1 MNKKRNFAKMALL
14 GALLCGLASPTFVG
28 CKDYDDDIKDLQEQ
42 ITSNKK
48 EIDDILQKI
57 KDGQYVQKV
66 ESVAEGIKITLGSG
80 DVVTIKNGING
91 TNGTNGID
99 GVDGIDGVS
108 PVLHIET
115 IDGVDW
121 FVDQNGVKVG
131 EVPVPTPG
139 EPGQPGQPGE
149 PGQPGTPGVSGKSPY
164 IIGEADANGLTAI
177 GNWAVY
183 DDEAKAWKDSGVKA
197 VNAVDIHSAY
207 VVEEA
212 DAFILNVW
220 NDEKG
225 EYESFYLPKAVNYIQ
240 SLVFSP
246 TYSAGGLVN
255 FVPVFR
261 LFDDQTTQGEE
272 VGLLT
277 SNMNI
282 DFILT
287 PLAARPNISEEN
299 LSFILKEVVSLG
311 RSVAPELVV
320 NEGGMK
326 DIDNGFSLNVSLNG
340 MSDALYN
347 SWRKGWMAFLQ
358 VKNDKVGIDYTT
370 AAISIYNVPV
380 YTSDLE
386 LHDAEGND
394 VRELAYNS
402 DEIVDLN
409 SEIKLCDGY
418 ELLENMNFDLSGV
431 TYTVECSF
439 ENYAGVPIATA
450 DAAGFVVENNTVKMK
465 EAKTNYIGNKC
476 IATVVAKLGE
486 VELASGSYTIT
497 VTAEPIEV
505 AYANEEIFGQDGATK
520 EWANATVNF
529 YFGSA
534 DATSDDFQKKLY
546 TVAGCATLAEFLALV
561 DEAEFATN
569 LAAQTGDVKFRWYGA
584 SSSVTYYG
592 LRIVA
597 PLTAEWKTYDL
608 AIDIPLNNGTVVK
621 FSTTIDLT
629 MPDLSGVLVK
639 RPAFWEGNQMLIVGS
654 KDGANPYLMEGDLLD
669 VYNPYTLPAGVT
681 LSFKKVTQTATV
693 VLNDTKLTWDGDE
706 FDGTNN
712 IVSMIPVVTYGANGI
727 EKELTSFDAKF
738 VNPVKALTWTFVNKT
753 LTDNAAAVQE
763 LALTEGLAM
772 VDRFGDAL
780 IEPSGAIKGDYAT
793 IYGLEAIQFAIVK
806 VEVDGV
812 KVENETK
819 LSITDENKLAWNNVG
834 GAAIVKPMT
843 VTLKAS
849 MVNAWGVQESQVV
862 TVTVKVNSGN

>member
-1 MNKKRNFAKMALL
+1 MIFCKKLRMDNTFRKLSLWPKGLKSPWVVEMLSRSKMELTEL
-14 GALLCGLASPTFVG
+14 T
-28 CKDYDDDIKDLQEQ
+28 
-42 ITSNKK
+42 
-48 EIDDILQKI
+48 
-57 KDGQYVQKV
+57 
-66 ESVAEGIKITLGSG
+66 
-80 DVVTIKNGING
+80 
-91 TNGTNGID
+91 GTNGID

-402 DEIVDLN
+402 DEID
-409 SEIKLCDGY
+409 
-418 ELLENMNFDLSGV
+418 
-431 TYTVECSF
+431 
-439 ENYAGVPIATA
+439 
-450 DAAGFVVENNTVKMK
+450 
-465 EAKTNYIGNKC
+465 
-476 IATVVAKLGE
+476 
-486 VELASGSYTIT
+486 
-497 VTAEPIEV
+497 
-505 AYANEEIFGQDGATK
+505 
-520 EWANATVNF
+520 
-529 YFGSA
+529 
-534 DATSDDFQKKLY
+534 
-546 TVAGCATLAEFLALV
+546 
-561 DEAEFATN
+561 
-569 LAAQTGDVKFRWYGA
+569 
-584 SSSVTYYG
+584 
-592 LRIVA
+592 
-597 PLTAEWKTYDL
+597 
-608 AIDIPLNNGTVVK
+608 
-621 FSTTIDLT
+621 
-629 MPDLSGVLVK
+629 
-639 RPAFWEGNQMLIVGS
+639 
-654 KDGANPYLMEGDLLD
+654 
-669 VYNPYTLPAGVT
+669 
-681 LSFKKVTQTATV
+681 
-693 VLNDTKLTWDGDE
+693 
-706 FDGTNN
+706 
-712 IVSMIPVVTYGANGI
+712 
-727 EKELTSFDAKF
+727 
-738 VNPVKALTWTFVNKT
+738 
-753 LTDNAAAVQE
+753 
-763 LALTEGLAM
+763 
-772 VDRFGDAL
+772 
-780 IEPSGAIKGDYAT
+780 
-793 IYGLEAIQFAIVK
+793 
-806 VEVDGV
+806 
-812 KVENETK
+812 
-819 LSITDENKLAWNNVG
+819 
-834 GAAIVKPMT
+834 
-843 VTLKAS
+843 
-849 MVNAWGVQESQVV
+849 
-862 TVTVKVNSGN
+862 